1 MATRTITAVAISLAA
16 FTGCGKFGRV
26 NQGQVID
33 YNPASGL
40 VTLIGDSN
48 YRDPAHPRFDI
59 LPPVTIHIPDDR
71 AEMGPDPEPGKTLL
85 LDWRNHRIVF
95 FDAAGQSIRAASYVV
110 ISEQDGV
117 QPNDARVSKTTY
129 PIVDRGRKTITSY
142 FPRYRKLL
150 VFSVPAADFDLPDDT
165 WKMGDEIRYYYK
177 NPRLALR
184 LMNVSKT
191 DLDKAGK

>member
-1 MATRTITAVAISLAA
+1 MATRTNTAAVILLAA
-16 FTGCGKFGRV
+16 LAGCGNFGRV

-33 YNPASGL
+33 YDRASGL

-59 LPPVTIHIPDDR
+59 LPPVTIHTPEDR
-71 AEMGPDPEPGKTLL
+71 AEMGPEPEPGKLL
-85 LDWRNHRIVF
+85 QLDWQNHRVLIY
-95 FDAAGQSIRAASYVV
+95 DTGGSIRSVSYAAV
-110 ISEQDGV
+110 SEQDGV
-117 QPNDARVSKTTY
+117 QPNDPRLGKAAY
-129 PIVDRGRKTITSY
+129 PIVDRDRKLITSY

-150 VFSVPAADFDLPDDT
+150 VFSVPAEYLDLPGDT

-177 NPRLALR
+177 NPQWALR

-191 DLDKAGK
+191 DLNKAGR

>member
-1 MATRTITAVAISLAA
+1 MMTRTRITAIFSLTA
-16 FTGCGKFGRV
+16 FAGCSNFGHV

-33 YNPASGL
+33 FQPSSGL

-48 YRDPAHPRFDI
+48 YREPANPRFDV
-59 LPPVTIHIPDDR
+59 LPPVTIHVPENR
-71 AEMGPDPEPGKTLL
+71 GEMGPPPEAGKLL
-85 LDWRNHRIVF
+85 QLDWRGHRMVI
-95 FDAAGQSIRAASYVV
+95 FDAAAGSLRTVPYAVV
-110 ISEQDGV
+110 SEQDGV
-117 QPNDARVSKTTY
+117 APDDPRVSNAAY
-129 PIVDRGRKTITSY
+129 PIVDHGRKTIASY

-150 VFSVPAADFDLPDDT
+150 VFSVSAVDLDLPADT

-177 NPRLALR
+177 NPQLALR